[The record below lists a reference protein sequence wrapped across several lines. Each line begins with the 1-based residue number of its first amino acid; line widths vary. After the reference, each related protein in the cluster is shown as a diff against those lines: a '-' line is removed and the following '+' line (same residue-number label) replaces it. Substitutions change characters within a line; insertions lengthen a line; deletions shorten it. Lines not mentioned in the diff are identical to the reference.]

1 MLGPDVKRFPE
12 NNRCLRPTQPD
23 PDREFLDYHAR
34 VTRKRATIAEVA
46 RAANVAV
53 STVSRVINGGYASAA
68 VRQRVNQA
76 VRELRYVPSSTARN
90 LKKGRTGIVGV
101 VVESSQGAWFNQL
114 LAGIEEHLFGKEL
127 SVAVCSL
134 KRRSESNAG
143 TVRSWLLEERR
154 VDGLIFARATAA
166 EWPLIKLA
174 EQRGIPIAFVAPDE
188 SFELGSTFRTL
199 NRAAGRAAGAHLV
212 ELGHTQVAFGGGPR
226 TSIDTQDRLQG
237 LQEQLHEHGLELREA
252 SFGEDYTPAS
262 GVAVAQAWLE
272 ADERTTAVVLGND
285 SMALGFMR
293 RVQSEGISI
302 PGEVSVVG
310 FDGIPEA
317 ELWFPS
323 LTTAEQ
329 RTFQM
334 GIAACESLL
343 ARLDGKLGDECV
355 THEYTTVLRVRESTG
370 PAS

>member
-1 MLGPDVKRFPE
+1 M
-12 NNRCLRPTQPD
+12 
-23 PDREFLDYHAR
+23 
-34 VTRKRATIAEVA
+34 TRKRATIAEVA

-53 STVSRVINGGYASAA
+53 STVSRVINGGYASEA
-68 VRQRVNQA
+68 VRQRVNEA
-76 VRELRYVPSSTARN
+76 VRALQYVPSSTARN
-90 LKKGRTGIVGV
+90 LKKGRTGIIGV

-154 VDGLIFARATAA
+154 VDGLVFARATAS

-174 EQRGIPIAFVAPDE
+174 KQRGIPIAFVAPDE
-188 SFELGSTFRTL
+188 TFELGSTFRTL
-199 NRAAGRAAGAHLV
+199 NRAAGRAVAGHLL
-212 ELGHTQVAFGGGPR
+212 ELGHEKIAFGGGPP
-226 TSIDTQDRLQG
+226 TSIDTQDRLSGLKEQLGKQG
-237 LQEQLHEHGLELREA
+237 LEPGTI
-252 SFGEDYTPAS
+252 SFGSDYTPKS
-262 GVAVAQAWLE
+262 GVQMAQAWL
-272 ADERTTAVVLGND
+272 AAGKPTTAVVLGND

-293 RVQSEGISI
+293 RVQSEGIQI
-302 PGEVSVVG
+302 PHEVSVVG

-334 GIAACESLL
+334 GVAASESLL
-343 ARLDGKLGDECV
+343 ARLDGKLSDECV
-355 THEYTTVLRVRESTG
+355 THEYTTILRVRESTG
-370 PAS
+370 PVP